1 MKSRPYFTISKSSF
15 EKNAGYKTTVHA
27 LAELIDNSF
36 EAMTETTPGKIAI
49 LLMVNR
55 EHRLL
60 KIGVVDNGKGMPPE
74 ILQSAICEKS
84 GEYLDRQHG
93 GGAPSRRKFGKY
105 GVGLPKASISQ
116 CNLFTL
122 WSWTTKGYKNAHRN
136 QVNIED
142 QDWIKKGA
150 LIPPSV
156 PDAAPKKWLEV
167 AGMDKA
173 EHGTL
178 VLWESLDGLTWSRAR
193 WGQHSGL
200 IPNLEF
206 HVGRVYRKQ
215 LAGPKP
221 DLTVSVYVI
230 GESFNVIENLDLK
243 PNDPLYTTEGCD
255 VPRYPIDKDKKIF
268 WPSEDPLFDD
278 ITPELNSLPFEI
290 RLPDGKSAK
299 VTVTYRMSVAKKN
312 TFAQYGGK
320 RAGNLPYGEHAA
332 KNVGLSLLRE
342 GREVDMSLALA
353 VPSEPR
359 ERWFGVEFDIPHDLD
374 SILGMTNNKQ
384 SYTRLEQV
392 LRQEKKDFLEDGES
406 TDQCIRRL
414 RTEDPQLAV
423 CLELAWKMQEV
434 WKYTKSEHLK
444 MREQVIQTDQKGNKS
459 KEQETP
465 TPEGTAEKIATD
477 ADKKTEKPK
486 PDPTPSAN
494 EERRLA
500 FIKELTGQGVP
511 QREAEQLAARIVE
524 RGLTYAIINKSNLGS
539 PFFNVRDVVD
549 ARIIELNQDHPVHPF
564 LLSSMG
570 DESEENIEEIRGRL
584 KDAKI
589 AMMLML
595 EAWAKI
601 ETQAVQDEKRKLQ
614 RMRED
619 WGRWLEDYVRQMQSE
634 NKL

>member
-1 MKSRPYFTISKSSF
+1 
-15 EKNAGYKTTVHA
+15 
-27 LAELIDNSF
+27 
-36 EAMTETTPGKIAI
+36 
-49 LLMVNR
+49 
-55 EHRLL
+55 
-60 KIGVVDNGKGMPPE
+60 
-74 ILQSAICEKS
+74 
-84 GEYLDRQHG
+84 
-93 GGAPSRRKFGKY
+93 
-105 GVGLPKASISQ
+105 
-116 CNLFTL
+116 
-122 WSWTTKGYKNAHRN
+122 
-136 QVNIED
+136 
-142 QDWIKKGA
+142 
-150 LIPPSV
+150 
-156 PDAAPKKWLEV
+156 
-167 AGMDKA
+167 
-173 EHGTL
+173 
-178 VLWESLDGLTWSRAR
+178 
-193 WGQHSGL
+193 
-200 IPNLEF
+200 
-206 HVGRVYRKQ
+206 
-215 LAGPKP
+215 
-221 DLTVSVYVI
+221 
-230 GESFNVIENLDLK
+230 
-243 PNDPLYTTEGCD
+243 
-255 VPRYPIDKDKKIF
+255 
-268 WPSEDPLFDD
+268 
-278 ITPELNSLPFEI
+278 
-290 RLPDGKSAK
+290 
-299 VTVTYRMSVAKKN
+299 
-312 TFAQYGGK
+312 
-320 RAGNLPYGEHAA
+320 
-332 KNVGLSLLRE
+332 
-342 GREVDMSLALA
+342 MSLALA